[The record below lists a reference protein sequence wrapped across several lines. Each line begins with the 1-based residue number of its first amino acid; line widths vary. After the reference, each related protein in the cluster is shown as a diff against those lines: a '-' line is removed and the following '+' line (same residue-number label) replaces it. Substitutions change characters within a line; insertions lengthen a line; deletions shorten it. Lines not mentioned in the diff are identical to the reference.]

1 MNSRVTAILVLA
13 LLISGGATYL
23 VYRVVAA
30 KTAQASAT
38 GTTPVVMAAHDIMV
52 GALIKDADLK
62 TAPWAGTVPKGVVVK
77 KEAIIGRGVI
87 APIWEGQPII
97 DKNLA
102 AEGAGGGLAATI
114 PPGMRAVAVRV
125 NDIVGVAGFVVP
137 GMKVDVLISGTPPGP
152 QGPNGPKVKT
162 LLQNIQ
168 VLSAG
173 QNYQKD
179 VEGKPVVV
187 PVVNLLVTPEQAEV
201 LSLASNETRIQLVL
215 RNPMDPESPK
225 TPGIAMS
232 TLFGDTKP
240 AVVVAGPPR
249 VRPVAAA
256 VAAPVKLPAPE
267 PPKVVVVPVYHI
279 EVINGAQRSEAKFT
293 HPVEAKQ

>member
-1 MNSRVTAILVLA
+1 MSSRVTAILVLA

-30 KTAQASAT
+30 RTAQATAG
-38 GTTPVVMAAHDIMV
+38 GTTPVVMAARDIML
-52 GALIKDADLK
+52 GALIKDGDLK
-62 TAPWAGTVPKGVVVK
+62 TGPWAGPVPKGVVVK
-77 KEAIIGRGVI
+77 KDTIIGRGVI
-87 APIWEGQPII
+87 APIWEGQPLME
-97 DKNLA
+97 KNLA

-125 NDIVGVAGFVVP
+125 NDIVGVAGFVGP
-137 GMKVDVLISGTPPGP
+137 GTRVDVLIAGIPPGP
-152 QGPNGPKVKT
+152 QAPNGPKVKT

-179 VEGKPVVV
+179 AEGKPVVV
-187 PVVNLLVTPEQAEV
+187 PVVNMLVTPEQAEV

-215 RNPMDPESPK
+215 RNPLDTESSK

-232 TLFGDTKP
+232 TLFGDAAKP
-240 AVVVAGPPR
+240 PAAAAPRARVVA
-249 VRPVAAA
+249 AL
-256 VAAPVKLPAPE
+256 VKKPAPE
-267 PPKVVVVPVYHI
+267 SPRVVVVPVYQI
-279 EVINGAQRSEAKFT
+279 EIFNGPLRSEAKFA
-293 HPVEAKQ
+293 HPPEEKK